1 MSDRSKKGPEAPEK
15 IEERSFAIINEE
27 LEAMGISLDLENGPV
42 IRRAIHTTADFDYA
56 RNLVFSPGAV
66 RRGIEALENGAV
78 IVTDTNM
85 AKAGINKKKAESL
98 GVQVFCFMADEDV
111 AEEARLRGCTRA
123 VVSMEKSAGLFG
135 NPAAE
140 AVPEGEPFSEGGE
153 CRESTEGRVGRECRE
168 GRAGSERREGR
179 AGEKSRENG
188 KRPPVIY
195 AVGNAPTALQALCRL
210 MDEGKLTP
218 ALIVGAPVG
227 FVNVVS
233 SKVELIERQDVPY
246 IVPRGRKGGS
256 NVAAAIINAML
267 YQAGVPG
274 KGGTQ

>member
-27 LEAMGISLDLENGPV
+27 LKAMGISLDLENGPV

-111 AEEARLRGCTRA
+111 AEKARLRGCTRA

-140 AVPEGEPFSEGGE
+140 AVSEGEPFSESGE
-153 CRESTEGRVGRECRE
+153 CRESTEGRERRE
-168 GRAGSERREGR
+168 GKESREGR

-233 SKVELIERQDVPY
+233 SKEELIERQDVPY

-267 YQAGVPG
+267 YQAGVSG
-274 KGGTQ
+274 KGGAQ